1 VTEQLHVLVT
11 GGAGFIGSHL
21 VDRLLM
27 DRNVRVTV
35 LDKLTYAGN
44 MSNLEAHEGNERFSF
59 VRGDIVDPDAVNP
72 LVKDADRVINAA
84 AESFVDRS
92 IDDASEFILTNI
104 VGTHVVLEACRSEQ
118 RALLQVSTDEV
129 YGSTRAGAFG
139 EEDPLR
145 PNSPYSATKASA
157 DLLCRA
163 YHETYGVP
171 VSVVRGSNAYGPRQ
185 HPEKAIP
192 TFARAALRGQPLP
205 VYGSGSNRREWLY
218 VEDFVKAIDT
228 VMRKGE
234 SGHTYNIGGGH
245 EIANLLLARMV
256 CSIVEVP
263 ESLIAFVPDR
273 PGHDLRYALKWEPL
287 ARLGWNPQVAFH
299 LGLASTI
306 EWYRENEDWSAAM
319 LEERKG

>member
-1 VTEQLHVLVT
+1 MTEQLHVLVT